1 MILSS
6 YKAVLC
12 NKFGSINNLSI
23 EKVPSKLLKHK
34 QLRINIK
41 ACGINFPDKLM
52 IEEKYQFKPSLPF
65 TPGMEV
71 SGIITQSNSNKFK
84 NGTKVIAHMRYG
96 GFSEEAIVNEEQIRL
111 IPKNFSFEE
120 AAGFSVAAQT
130 AYVALIEK
138 ANIQPNNTLLILG
151 ASGGVGM
158 AAIQLA
164 SSLGAKVIAICENK
178 LKQNAAIKAGAKFTF
193 NYEEMVNKV
202 KEITANE
209 GVDIIYDPVGG
220 NHFRKALKTV
230 KWGGKILIIGFASG
244 NIPSLP
250 INIALIKGISIIG
263 VRAGEY
269 FRKFPEKQPSAITNL
284 YKIAATGA
292 ITPIIYKCFPLNKVK
307 EALQLIEER
316 KVIGKLIL
324 KP

>member
-1 MILSS
+1 MTLSF

-12 NKFGSINNLSI
+12 NKFGSIHNLSI
-23 EKVPSKLLKHK
+23 EKIPSKLLKDK

-52 IEEKYQFKPSLPF
+52 IEEKYQLKPSLPF

-71 SGIITQSNSNKFK
+71 SGIITESNSNKFK

-96 GFSEEAIVNEEQIRL
+96 GFSEEAIVHEEQIRL

-120 AAGFSVAAQT
+120 AAGFNVTAQT

-151 ASGGVGM
+151 ASGGVGI

-164 SSLGAKVIAICENK
+164 SSMDVKVIAICKNK
-178 LKQNAAIKAGAKFTF
+178 LKQNAAIKAGATFAF

-202 KEITANE
+202 KEVTANE

-220 NHFRKALKTV
+220 NHFRKALKTI
-230 KWGGKILIIGFASG
+230 KWGGKVLIIGFASG

-269 FRKFPEKQPSAITNL
+269 FRKFPEKESSAITDL
-284 YKIAATGA
+284 YKIAETGA

>member
-1 MILSS
+1 MTLSF

-12 NKFGSINNLSI
+12 NKFGSIQNLSI
-23 EKVPSKLLKHK
+23 EKIPSKLLKDK

-52 IEEKYQFKPSLPF
+52 IEEKYQLKPSLPF

-71 SGIITQSNSNKFK
+71 SGIITESNSNKFK

-96 GFSEEAIVNEEQIRL
+96 GFSEEAIVHEEQIRL
-111 IPKNFSFEE
+111 IPKNFSFKE
-120 AAGFSVAAQT
+120 AAGFNVTAQT

-151 ASGGVGM
+151 ASGGVGI

-164 SSLGAKVIAICENK
+164 SSVGVKVIAICENK
-178 LKQNAAIKAGAKFTF
+178 LKQNAAIKAGATFTF

-202 KEITANE
+202 KEVTANE

-220 NHFRKALKTV
+220 NHFRKALKTI
-230 KWGGKILIIGFASG
+230 KWGGKVLIIGFASG

-269 FRKFPEKQPSAITNL
+269 FRKFPEKESSAITNL
-284 YKIAATGA
+284 YKIAETGA
-292 ITPIIYKCFPLNKVK
+292 ITPII
-307 EALQLIEER
+307 
-316 KVIGKLIL
+316 
-324 KP
+324 